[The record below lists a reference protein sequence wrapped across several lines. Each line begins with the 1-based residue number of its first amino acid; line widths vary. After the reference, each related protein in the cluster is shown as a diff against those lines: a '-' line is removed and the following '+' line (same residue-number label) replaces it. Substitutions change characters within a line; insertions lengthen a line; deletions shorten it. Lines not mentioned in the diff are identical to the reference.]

1 MPCTMNIFQA
11 YLTITKN
18 INTNPILT
26 HGETIT
32 LAAIA
37 IGINTTQQISDSLH
51 LNLKSIQRNI
61 FNLLKKNLIIR
72 HRKTIWPYNAHYTL
86 TPSGETT
93 ITAIMNYKNQT
104 TPF

>member
-1 MPCTMNIFQA
+1 MNIFQA

-72 HRKTIWPYNAHYTL
+72 HRKTIWPYNTHYTL

>member
-1 MPCTMNIFQA
+1 MNIFQA
-11 YLTITKN
+11 YLTITRN

-37 IGINTTQQISDSLH
+37 IGVNTTQQIANSLH
-51 LNLKSIQRNI
+51 LNFKSIQRNI
-61 FNLLKKNLIIR
+61 SNLLKKNLIIR
-72 HRKTIWPYNAHYTL
+72 HRKTIWPYNTHYTL

-93 ITAIMNYKNQT
+93 ITAIMNYKTKPQLSNHE
-104 TPF
+104 